1 MLEKNIIKKK
11 QNKIEKD
18 EGENIMS
25 VDTQYVMVAI
35 IDLII
40 CITLAYIGL
49 SREMSTVKFFG
60 LLTLA
65 TCLSLFIVIVSA
77 ENIKRTDNIDTYNV
91 SVASIQNI
99 ERQTS
104 GDRVKYTDDSGNKN
118 KVVISATAYDS
129 DKTYIEMKRYKW
141 WFLYEDNNVLH
152 IKLNQEK

>member
-1 MLEKNIIKKK
+1 MNVNTL
-11 QNKIEKD
+11 
-18 EGENIMS
+18 
-25 VDTQYVMVAI
+25 YVMVAI

-40 CITLAYIGL
+40 CLTLAYIGL
-49 SREMSTVKFFG
+49 SRKMSTAKFFG
-60 LLTLA
+60 SLA
-65 TCLSLFIVIVSA
+65 LVTCLSLFIINVPA
-77 ENIKRTDNIDTYNV
+77 ENIKRTDNVDTYNV

-104 GDRVKYTDDSGNKN
+104 GDRVKYTDDSGNVN
-118 KVVISATAYDS
+118 KVVISATEYDS

>member
-1 MLEKNIIKKK
+1 MNVNTL
-11 QNKIEKD
+11 
-18 EGENIMS
+18 
-25 VDTQYVMVAI
+25 YVMVAI

-141 WFLYEDNNVLH
+141 WFLYEDKNVLH
-152 IKLNQEK
+152 MGLNYEDIQKNIEKD

>member
-1 MLEKNIIKKK
+1 MN
-11 QNKIEKD
+11 
-18 EGENIMS
+18 
-25 VDTQYVMVAI
+25 VDTLYVMVAI

-49 SREMSTVKFFG
+49 SREMNTVKFFG

-104 GDRVKYTDDSGNKN
+104 GDRVKYTDDSGNVN
-118 KVVISATAYDS
+118 KVVISATEYDS

-141 WFLYEDNNVLH
+141 WFLYEDKNVLH
-152 IKLNQEK
+152 MGLNYEDIQKNIERN

>member
-1 MLEKNIIKKK
+1 MN
-11 QNKIEKD
+11 
-18 EGENIMS
+18 
-25 VDTQYVMVAI
+25 VDTLYVMVSI

-49 SREMSTVKFFG
+49 SREMNTVKFFG

-118 KVVISATAYDS
+118 KVVISATEYDS

-141 WFLYEDNNVLH
+141 WFLYEDKNVLH
-152 IKLNQEK
+152 MGLNYEDI

>member
-1 MLEKNIIKKK
+1 
-11 QNKIEKD
+11 
-18 EGENIMS
+18 MS
-25 VDTQYVMVAI
+25 VDTLYVMVAI

-40 CITLAYIGL
+40 CITLAYIWL

-118 KVVISATAYDS
+118 KVVISATEYDS

-141 WFLYEDNNVLH
+141 WFLYEDKNVLH
-152 IKLNQEK
+152 MGLNYEDIQKNIEKD

>member
-1 MLEKNIIKKK
+1 MN
-11 QNKIEKD
+11 
-18 EGENIMS
+18 
-25 VDTQYVMVAI
+25 VDTLYVMVAI

-49 SREMSTVKFFG
+49 SREMNTVKFFG

-104 GDRVKYTDDSGNKN
+104 GDRVKYTDDFGNKN
-118 KVVISATAYDS
+118 KVVISATEYDS

-141 WFLYEDNNVLH
+141 WFLYEDKNILH
-152 IKLNQEK
+152 MGLNYEDIQKNIEKD

>member
-1 MLEKNIIKKK
+1 
-11 QNKIEKD
+11 
-18 EGENIMS
+18 MS
-25 VDTQYVMVAI
+25 VDTLYVMVAI

-49 SREMSTVKFFG
+49 SRKMSSAKFFG
-60 LLTLA
+60 SLA
-65 TCLSLFIVIVSA
+65 LVTCLSLFIINVPA

-91 SVASIQNI
+91 PVASIQNI

-118 KVVISATAYDS
+118 KVVISATEYDS

-141 WFLYEDNNVLH
+141 WFLYEDKNILH
-152 IKLNQEK
+152 MGLNYEDIQKNIEKD

>member
-1 MLEKNIIKKK
+1 MNVNML
-11 QNKIEKD
+11 
-18 EGENIMS
+18 
-25 VDTQYVMVAI
+25 YVIVAI
-35 IDLII
+35 IDLIT
-40 CITLAYIGL
+40 CLTLAYIGL
-49 SREMSTVKFFG
+49 SRKMSTAKFFG
-60 LLTLA
+60 SLA
-65 TCLSLFIVIVSA
+65 LVTCLSLFIINVPA

-141 WFLYEDNNVLH
+141 WFLYEDKNVLH
-152 IKLNQEK
+152 MGLNYEDIQKNIEKD

>member
-1 MLEKNIIKKK
+1 MNVNTL
-11 QNKIEKD
+11 
-18 EGENIMS
+18 
-25 VDTQYVMVAI
+25 YVMVAI

-40 CITLAYIGL
+40 CLTLAYIGL
-49 SREMSTVKFFG
+49 SRKMSTAKFFG
-60 LLTLA
+60 SLA
-65 TCLSLFIVIVSA
+65 LVTCLSLFIINVPA
-77 ENIKRTDNIDTYNV
+77 ENIKRTDNVDTYNV

-118 KVVISATAYDS
+118 KVVISATEYDADS
-129 DKTYIEMKRYKW
+129 TYIEMKRYKW

>member
-1 MLEKNIIKKK
+1 MNVNTL
-11 QNKIEKD
+11 
-18 EGENIMS
+18 
-25 VDTQYVMVAI
+25 YVMVAI

-40 CITLAYIGL
+40 CLTLAYIGL
-49 SREMSTVKFFG
+49 SRKMSTAKFFG
-60 LLTLA
+60 SLA
-65 TCLSLFIVIVSA
+65 LVTCLSLFIINVPA

-118 KVVISATAYDS
+118 KVVISATEYDS

>member
-1 MLEKNIIKKK
+1 MN
-11 QNKIEKD
+11 
-18 EGENIMS
+18 
-25 VDTQYVMVAI
+25 VDTLYVMVAI

-49 SREMSTVKFFG
+49 SREMNTVKFFG

-141 WFLYEDNNVLH
+141 WFLYEDKNILH
-152 IKLNQEK
+152 MGLNYEDI

>member
-1 MLEKNIIKKK
+1 
-11 QNKIEKD
+11 
-18 EGENIMS
+18 MS
-25 VDTQYVMVAI
+25 VDTLYVMVAI

-77 ENIKRTDNIDTYNV
+77 EKIKRTDNIDTYNV

-141 WFLYEDNNVLH
+141 WFLYEDKNVLH
-152 IKLNQEK
+152 MGLNYEDIQKNIEKD

>member
-1 MLEKNIIKKK
+1 
-11 QNKIEKD
+11 
-18 EGENIMS
+18 MS
-25 VDTQYVMVAI
+25 VDTLYVMVAI

-40 CITLAYIGL
+40 CISLAYIGL

-65 TCLSLFIVIVSA
+65 TCLSLFIVIVFA

-118 KVVISATAYDS
+118 KVVISATEYDS

-141 WFLYEDNNVLH
+141 WFLYEDKNVLH
-152 IKLNQEK
+152 MGLNYEDIQKNIEKD